1 MQNAAISLAERLV
14 PSYRTIRVQLLL
26 VFYEMA
32 TYIVY
37 EESDVYFII
46 QVSDETLLAKLNEHC
61 VQHPHFESRASKKF
75 LSDLTLPHGSFRL
88 KHYAG
93 SVRIEEQAP
102 KCFFSRNAWSISTQ
116 NYLGCVGHANSLVFR
131 FKFPLGAYC

>member
-1 MQNAAISLAERLV
+1 M
-14 PSYRTIRVQLLL
+14 
-26 VFYEMA
+26 
-32 TYIVY
+32 
-37 EESDVYFII
+37 YFII

-93 SVRIEEQAP
+93 SVRIEVQAP
-102 KCFFSRNAWSISTQ
+102 KCLNFF
-116 NYLGCVGHANSLVFR
+116 
-131 FKFPLGAYC
+131 FPGMREVLAHKII

>member
-1 MQNAAISLAERLV
+1 LGIK
-14 PSYRTIRVQLLL
+14 
-26 VFYEMA
+26 
-32 TYIVY
+32 
-37 EESDVYFII
+37 ESDVYFII

-93 SVRIEEQAP
+93 SVSTEDQAP
-102 KCFFSRNAWSISTQ
+102 KSLNFCLEILLVSTHKIFEA
-116 NYLGCVGHANSLVFR
+116 V
-131 FKFPLGAYC
+131 

>member
-1 MQNAAISLAERLV
+1 
-14 PSYRTIRVQLLL
+14 
-26 VFYEMA
+26 MA

-102 KCFFSRNAWSISTQ
+102 KCLNFFFQ
-116 NYLGCVGHANSLVFR
+116 KCV
-131 FKFPLGAYC
+131 KY

>member
-1 MQNAAISLAERLV
+1 MC
-14 PSYRTIRVQLLL
+14 
-26 VFYEMA
+26 
-32 TYIVY
+32 
-37 EESDVYFII
+37 FII

-93 SVRIEEQAP
+93 SVSTEDQAP
-102 KCFFSRNAWSISTQ
+102 KLLSRNPFSINAQ
-116 NYLGCVGHANSLVFR
+116 IFEAV
-131 FKFPLGAYC
+131 